1 MNIMEK
7 DILEQWLEIEFC
19 SVANKTGLI
28 STDVVIDEKLIYDS
42 IRCLDFETIV
52 NDNSSVNYVITII
65 ALMWEYVDKSK
76 YDIKDLVI
84 KFLSRIGY
92 PTSAIIAD
100 NEFDKDECSFGQL
113 KSVIDKITT
122 TLNQSDNEINVCG
135 HKYLLTAYQKNI
147 WDSLDDNRIIGI
159 SAPTSA
165 GKSFVLLLK
174 MVERI
179 SAESIDVVY
188 IVPTLS
194 LLNQVTEDFNR
205 ELKICNA
212 KDYCI
217 SNSFDEDTQEN
228 KNYVYVLTQEKAIA
242 AFSDNT
248 HPFSKPLVLI
258 VDEIQNIERV
268 QDPSDERAK
277 RLFDTLIE
285 FRNKEN
291 VKQIII
297 SGPRIN
303 NIGYTGS
310 SIFGQKAK
318 DLTTDISPVLN
329 LTYSI
334 QKKNNEYYLKQYCAL
349 TDKPHYKKI
358 TNSNV
363 IKGYGQKQYND
374 SYLSFFDD
382 FYKGIGCNQQNII
395 FAPTSSTART
405 IAQKLSGKAT
415 NGSTDDLIEY
425 YKATIHKKYTMCD
438 TLSKGIA
445 YHHGKL
451 PMHVRRT
458 LENAITEKKITTVVC
473 TTTLMQGVN
482 MPAQNIFIRNPHL
495 YIRKTHGAAEL
506 STYEM
511 ANLRGRAGR
520 LLKDFIGRTYVM
532 DESEFA
538 GTDCYEQMSLF
549 EDTTKDLPKG
559 YQERF
564 EEYESKILSAVNSN
578 DPICE
583 DMSNYGYLVS
593 YIRQLIL
600 RYGNESTRIMKNV
613 GIKFTKEQVA
623 AIIMKLNELTIPKS
637 VCLKNRYWD
646 PFILEEIYTKC
657 NLDVPKTPSER
668 GVKTK
673 MDKLMRFLRDNNVTS
688 QMYNKYIPKIY
699 RNGSARIKLR
709 NLSLDWANEKTLYDI
724 LDNLPI
730 TTVDTAKAIED
741 TIELLQNTVSYNLP
755 LLLKPI
761 FDIKAPDSSFLTC
774 LQAGAINIIPR
785 NMIEMGIPRETALS
799 LYKDYFSDISI
810 KDISIADIDALIR
823 DRLSAIYTKLPNLIQ
838 VQINFLI

>member
-1 MNIMEK
+1 MDIMK
-7 DILEQWLEIEFC
+7 KNILEQWLEIEFC

-28 STDVVIDEKLIYDS
+28 STEVVIEDKLIYDS
-42 IRCLDFETIV
+42 IRCLDFETTV
-52 NDNSSVNYVITII
+52 SDKPSVNYVITII

-92 PTSAIIAD
+92 PTSAILVD
-100 NEFDKDECSFGQL
+100 KEFDKDECSFGQL
-113 KSVIDKITT
+113 KSVIDQITT
-122 TLNQSDNEINVCG
+122 TLNQSNNEIDVCN
-135 HKYLLTAYQKNI
+135 HKYLLTAYQKAI
-147 WDSLDDNRIIGI
+147 WDSLDDNKIIGI

-179 SAESIDVVY
+179 STESIDVVY

-205 ELKICNA
+205 ELKACNV
-212 KDYCI
+212 KDFCI
-217 SNSFDEDTQEN
+217 SNSFDGYTQEN
-228 KNYVYVLTQEKAIA
+228 KNYVYVLTQEKAIS
-242 AFSDNT
+242 AFSENSQS
-248 HPFSKPLVLI
+248 FSKSLVLI

-268 QDPSDERAK
+268 QNPTDERAK
-277 RLFDTLIE
+277 ILFDTLIE
-285 FRNKEN
+285 FRYKKN

-297 SGPRIN
+297 SGPRID

-310 SIFGQKAK
+310 AIFGQKAK

-349 TDKPHYKKI
+349 TSKPRYKQI
-358 TNSNV
+358 TNKNL
-363 IKGYGQKQYND
+363 IKGYGQKKYTD
-374 SYLSFFDD
+374 DYLSFFDD
-382 FYKGIGCNQQNII
+382 FYKGAGCNQQNII

-405 IAQKLSGKAT
+405 IAQTLSGKDT

-425 YKATIHKKYTMCD
+425 YKTTIHKKYTMCD

-495 YIRKTHGAAEL
+495 YIQRKTGSAEL

-520 LLKDFIGRTYVM
+520 LLKDFIGRTFVM
-532 DESEFA
+532 DESEFIE
-538 GTDCYEQMSLF
+538 TDGYEQMSLF
-549 EDTTKDLPKG
+549 EDTTKDLPTG
-559 YQERF
+559 YQDRF
-564 EEYESKILSAVNSN
+564 EEYESEILSAVNSN
-578 DPICE
+578 NPICA
-583 DMSNYGYLVS
+583 DMNNYGYLVS

-600 RYGNESTRIMKNV
+600 RYGKESANIMKNV
-613 GIKFTKEQVA
+613 GIKLSKEQVG
-623 AIIMKLNELTIPKS
+623 AIIMKLNELTVPKS

-646 PFILEEIYTKC
+646 PYILEEIYTKC
-657 NLDVPKTPSER
+657 NLDVPKTPSEK

-673 MDKLMRFLRDNNVTS
+673 MDKLMKFLRDNDVTS
-688 QMYNKYIPKIY
+688 QMYNKYIPKFY
-699 RNGSARIKLR
+699 RKGPARTKLR

-724 LDNLPI
+724 LNNLSM
-730 TTVDTAKAIED
+730 TTIDTARAIED
-741 TIELLQNTVSYNLP
+741 TIDLLQNIVSYNLP

-761 FDIKAPDSSFLTC
+761 FDMKAPDSSFLTC
-774 LQAGAINIIPR
+774 LQAGALNIIPK

-799 LYKDYFSDISI
+799 LYKDYFNDISI
-810 KDISIADIDALIR
+810 KDISKADLDVLIR
-823 DRLSAIYTKLPNLIQ
+823 NRLTEIYTKLPNLVQ
-838 VQINFLI
+838 VQISFLI